1 MMEQS
6 EEAFQLK
13 MENATKNKKF
23 DSWESI
29 VKVFQDNNEIQ
40 KFAHRSSVTVTYR
53 NKHLKKANKRLLHK
67 KLKYYSINR
76 YCKLKGESKSGIHR
90 KRDDDD
96 DEDDPDAT
104 ADEDDDDTD
113 DQGQSNNKKTSK
125 TKEPAPKKFKKMK
138 KELQQKRKRDDED
151 DEDDADA
158 TAGEDDDDTD
168 DQGHSSN
175 KKTSKTEEPAS
186 KKFKKMKDEIQQ
198 KRKRDDDDDKDDADA
213 TAGEDDDDTDDQG
226 QSSNKKTSKTK
237 EPAPKNWCSNNNIN
251 YINKTPTSTTQAI
264 ITAGITTTTTTVS
277 TTITAGDYFTDALE
291 IRKLSESTKASV
303 DNGSKVTETLQSIV
317 LPSSTPLTITSTKKL
332 YQHSD
337 ESTANDNENDDKIKD
352 YVETWSD
359 NSSETSFHFSVD
371 TDNEDEIKKTYGD
384 QMLDDEKA
392 GSDVKEKK
400 NQIPSYSNNGTTT
413 TTVAATTS
421 TTQAITTASVTTAT
435 TTVSTTKT
443 GIITDKDAVDI
454 TMTKEVG
461 VIIEQSKQNQ
471 DALEIRKLSE
481 STKASV
487 DNGSK
492 VTETLQ
498 SIVLPSSTPLTIT
511 STNKLYQHSDESTA
525 NDKEKED
532 KVNDYVETWSNN
544 PAGSDVQEKK
554 NQIQS
559 YIRCTNNSTST
570 TTGTATTSTKT
581 PTLTTQAITTACVT
595 TATATTTTTTTTVS
609 TTKTGIIADKD
620 AVDITMTKEVGVI
633 MEQSKQNQDTN
644 ENNNS
649 SLDNTSV
656 NTTRQQHQQQ
666 QDCQKENVS
675 TVIGT
680 IQSVVLPLSSSLTI
694 ITSANNLDQQND
706 DKKIIADSPQT
717 SSAATATTTQL
728 AKHEKDNVSIM
739 NDKEK
744 INENKIKDGGK
755 TCGDGDSINKLQKKQ
770 EHFIEDKDE
779 NKVKEIKT
787 INIISFN
794 AENLKVKNLADV
806 RNLMIK
812 LKADIYVVQES
823 KLSHAMLSSSLHI
836 PLYEIQ
842 SENLGTTTIPCTMA
856 IFTLQK
862 GLLLQGPDNNKN
874 FSLIEFDNFFLINVK
889 SNIKKPKTIVNY
901 AEKLEEEKPVIICG
915 RLDMKRTKS
924 QLFNVFAKEKSKLYV
939 SKNMKKNIKK
949 TEVITLR
956 DDHVEKLY
964 SLTLTPKI

>member
-23 DSWESI
+23 DSWE
-29 VKVFQDNNEIQ
+29 N
-40 KFAHRSSVTVTYR
+40 
-53 NKHLKKANKRLLHK
+53 
-67 KLKYYSINR
+67 
-76 YCKLKGESKSGIHR
+76 
-90 KRDDDD
+90 
-96 DEDDPDAT
+96 
-104 ADEDDDDTD
+104 
-113 DQGQSNNKKTSK
+113 
-125 TKEPAPKKFKKMK
+125 
-138 KELQQKRKRDDED
+138 
-151 DEDDADA
+151 
-158 TAGEDDDDTD
+158 
-168 DQGHSSN
+168 
-175 KKTSKTEEPAS
+175 
-186 KKFKKMKDEIQQ
+186 
-198 KRKRDDDDDKDDADA
+198 
-213 TAGEDDDDTDDQG
+213 
-226 QSSNKKTSKTK
+226 
-237 EPAPKNWCSNNNIN
+237 
-251 YINKTPTSTTQAI
+251 
-264 ITAGITTTTTTVS
+264 
-277 TTITAGDYFTDALE
+277 ALE

-471 DALEIRKLSE
+471 GTNENNNSSLDNTSVNTTRQQHQQQQQQDCQKQNDNNFLIVCETSDALEIRKLSE

-544 PAGSDVQEKK
+544 PGETFFDFMKKKYKNQMLNDEKAGSDGGGGGGDTFFDYLKKKYGNQMLNDEKAGSDVQEKK

-779 NKVKEIKT
+779 NKTSEI
-787 INIISFN
+787 
-794 AENLKVKNLADV
+794 
-806 RNLMIK
+806 
-812 LKADIYVVQES
+812 
-823 KLSHAMLSSSLHI
+823 
-836 PLYEIQ
+836 
-842 SENLGTTTIPCTMA
+842 
-856 IFTLQK
+856 
-862 GLLLQGPDNNKN
+862 
-874 FSLIEFDNFFLINVK
+874 
-889 SNIKKPKTIVNY
+889 
-901 AEKLEEEKPVIICG
+901 
-915 RLDMKRTKS
+915 
-924 QLFNVFAKEKSKLYV
+924 
-939 SKNMKKNIKK
+939 
-949 TEVITLR
+949 
-956 DDHVEKLY
+956 
-964 SLTLTPKI
+964 